1 MRKLSRAQLIA
12 ALLGIFLLASLAF
25 AMGAGGGL
33 GLPTSGSGGT
43 YGQAASG
50 GLSSASPT
58 GPDTPV
64 SSDDGAS
71 ARPTISSDPPPALGG
86 IRNFDQCAA
95 AGYPVAESYPEQ
107 CRTPDGR
114 LFVRVV
120 N

>member
-1 MRKLSRAQLIA
+1 MRRVSRAQLIA
-12 ALLGIFLLASLAF
+12 VLIGIFLLASLAV

-33 GLPTSGSGGT
+33 GPPTSGSGGT
-43 YGQAASG
+43 SGQAASG
-50 GLSSASPT
+50 SPSSALPT

-64 SSDDGAS
+64 SSDDGTS
-71 ARPTISSDPPPALGG
+71 AQPTIAWDPPPDFGG